1 MSLQNQIQIYSVDTS
16 FFYNESER
24 RTHDILNKAYILR
37 SKYKKELKKA
47 EKKNNEDEILKLNYK
62 LKVVNKYIKQG
73 KDILYIKLN
82 KNKSSRELNNDYI
95 NNKNIISVFESVLT
109 RTIGAEINK
118 LNTDIL
124 VVQTYFFQILDDII
138 TNGFIWNGEKYK
150 WFTASAGQ
158 IRTKKTLFIKESV
171 WEKYKKSLMC
181 GLTIESINEQGGM
194 NINKFLAYLALCNSA
209 TDYWEDF
216 DIDKSI
222 VVEDMETTVR
232 SMVDFIDDKT
242 YEIERKELDI
252 EINHTDGCGMIL
264 PSVSKKSFMCR
275 LPFVKGLLTSFPF
288 DKYIRELNRNSKNIK
303 YGKVKDIYGKEY
315 DILKDGISIIFTKSQ
330 FKMWK
335 YYSSWDEYKKN
346 FKKYNC
352 QAGITNKEEDEFGIA
367 KLNYQMMQTLTDT
380 TDQELEKL
388 SSKTVKQIKDIS
400 KDRKTMLKVL
410 GVVDSNINKNYLQ
423 QALEI
428 YPELLNDTY
437 SKEILKQVKK
447 KLVKEG
453 RAAKFEIDSK
463 YTFICPDLYA
473 FCEFLIKG
481 NKNPNGLLKNGEV
494 FCNLYS
500 QKEKLNCL
508 RSPHLYR
515 EHAVRKNVVDKEK
528 KRWFT
533 TNGLYTSIHD
543 PISKILMFDVDGD
556 KSLLCSD
563 KTLIEIAERNTK
575 DIVPLYYN
583 MAKANAELITDE
595 NIYKG
600 LTLAYSGGNIGQ
612 ISNEITKIW
621 NNDNVSLK
629 AIKILCM
636 ESNFTIDY
644 AKTLYKP
651 VRPKEISK
659 LIHTYTKQ
667 KTPHFFIYA
676 KDKTKEQVEEVNN
689 SVVNRLER
697 IIPNPIINFR
707 GAKLGKFDYRM
718 LMSNPNVNLN
728 NDIIEKYTE
737 LDLNKRFMEL
747 GNANDLKSSD
757 ELYVYKDIKDKILE
771 INDDSQ
777 YVTDVLIEY
786 LYNHKKSNYK
796 TTLWSSFGDVIVEN
810 LKINIESKLNNTIQ
824 CEVCATRI
832 EAVNNQ
838 KKYCDSCWKETRKKQ
853 NREKALKYYHNNKNK
868 SKTLPIGEN
877 SVTLDI

>member
-24 RTHDILNKAYILR
+24 KTHDILNKAYILR
-37 SKYKKELKKA
+37 LKYKKELVKV
-47 EKKNNEDEILKLNYK
+47 EKNSDEKEISKLNDK
-62 LKVVNKYIKQG
+62 LRIINKHIKQG
-73 KDILYIKLN
+73 KEILYIKLS
-82 KNKSSRELNNDYI
+82 KNKQVRELNNNYI
-95 NNKNIISVFESVLT
+95 NNKKIISVFESVLT
-109 RTIGAEINK
+109 RSIGAETDE

-124 VVQTYFFQILDDII
+124 VIQTYFFQILEDII
-138 TNGFIWNGEKYK
+138 TNGFIWNGERYK

-171 WEKYKKSLMC
+171 WEKYKLSLMC
-181 GLTIESINEQGGM
+181 GLTMESINKQGGM

-209 TDYWEDF
+209 TDHWKNF
-216 DIDKSI
+216 NIDNTI

-242 YEIERKELDI
+242 YEIERKEMDI
-252 EINHTDGCGMIL
+252 KINHTDGCGMIL

-275 LPFVKGLLTSFPF
+275 LPFVKGLLVSFPF
-288 DKYIRELNRNSKNIK
+288 DKYIRELNRNIKNFK
-303 YGKVKDIYGKEY
+303 YGKIKDIYGKEY
-315 DILKDGISIIFTKSQ
+315 DILEDKISIIFTKSQ

-335 YYSSWDEYKKN
+335 YYSSWDEYKTN
-346 FKKYNC
+346 FKKYKC
-352 QAGITNKEEDEFGIA
+352 QAGITNKEEDEFGVA
-367 KLNYQMMQTLTDT
+367 KLNYQMLQSLTDI
-380 TDQELEKL
+380 DDSELEIL
-388 SSKTVKQIKDIS
+388 ASKTVKQIRKIGR
-400 KDRKTMLKVL
+400 DRNTMLKVL
-410 GVVDSNINKNYLQ
+410 GVVDSNSNKNYLQ

-481 NKNPNGLLKNGEV
+481 INKPKGLLKNGEV
-494 FCNLYS
+494 FCKLYS
-500 QKEKLNCL
+500 EKEKLDCL

-515 EHAVRKNVVDKEK
+515 EHAVRKNVVTKELN
-528 KRWFT
+528 RWLIT
-533 TNGLYTSIHD
+533 DGLYTSIHD

-556 KSLLCSD
+556 RSLVCAD
-563 KTLIEIAERNTK
+563 ETLIEIAERNMK

-583 MAKANAELITDE
+583 MAKANAELITDK

-621 NNDNVSLK
+621 NSKNISMK

-651 VRPKEISK
+651 SRPNEINK

-667 KTPHFFIYA
+667 KIPHFFIYA
-676 KDKTKEQVEEVNN
+676 KDKKENQVEKINDSIVNK
-689 SVVNRLER
+689 LEK

-707 GAKLGKFDYRM
+707 GTKLGSFNYKM
-718 LMSNPNVNLN
+718 LMCHSNVELDIN
-728 NDIIEKYTE
+728 IIEKYTE
-737 LDLNKRFMEL
+737 LDLNKRFIEISNVHEL
-747 GNANDLKSSD
+747 NPSD
-757 ELYVYKDIKDKILE
+757 ELYIYKDIRNKILE
-771 INDDSQ
+771 VNDDIH

-786 LYNHKKSNYK
+786 LYNQKKSNFK
-796 TTLWSSFGDVIVEN
+796 TTLWSSFGDIIVDN
-810 LKINIESKLNNTIQ
+810 LKFNIEIELHNTIL
-824 CEVCATRI
+824 CEICGNRI
-832 EAVNNQ
+832 ENTVGN
-838 KKYCDSCWKETRKKQ
+838 KKYCEECAKKVD
-853 NREKALKYYHNNKNK
+853 REKAKIRMQNKRMFDSAK
-868 SKTLPIGEN
+868 IL
-877 SVTLDI
+877 

>member
-1 MSLQNQIQIYSVDTS
+1 MSLQNQIQIYSIDTS

-24 RTHDILNKAYILR
+24 KTHDILNKAYILR
-37 SKYKKELKKA
+37 SKYKKELNKA
-47 EKKNNEDEILKLNYK
+47 EKCNDEKEISKLNDK
-62 LKVVNKYIKQG
+62 LRIVNKHIRQS
-73 KDILYIKLN
+73 KDILYIKLS
-82 KNKSSRELNNDYI
+82 KNKQIRSLNNNYI

-109 RTIGAEINK
+109 RTIGTETDK

-124 VVQTYFFQILDDII
+124 IVQTYFFQILEDII

-171 WEKYKKSLMC
+171 WEEYKLSLMC
-181 GLTIESINEQGGM
+181 GLSIESINKQGGM

-209 TDYWEDF
+209 TDQWHDF
-216 DIDKSI
+216 NIDKSI

-232 SMVDFIDDKT
+232 SLVDFIDDKT
-242 YEIERKELDI
+242 YEIERKEMDI

-264 PSVSKKSFMCR
+264 PSISKKSFMCR
-275 LPFVKGLLTSFPF
+275 LPFVKGLLVSFPF
-288 DKYIRELNRNSKNIK
+288 DKYIRELNRNNKNIK

-315 DILKDGISIIFTKSQ
+315 DILEDNISIIFTKSQ

-335 YYSSWDEYKKN
+335 YYSSWDEYKDN

-367 KLNYQMMQTLTDT
+367 KLNYQMLQTLTDIE
-380 TDQELEKL
+380 DSELEIL
-388 SSKTVKQIKDIS
+388 ASKTVKQIKKIG

-410 GVVDSNINKNYLQ
+410 GVVDSNTNKNYLQ

-437 SKEILKQVKK
+437 SKEILKQLKK

-473 FCEFLIKG
+473 FCELLIKG
-481 NKNPNGLLKNGEV
+481 DKYPKGLLNNGEV
-494 FCNLYS
+494 SCKLYS
-500 QKEKLNCL
+500 QKEKLDCL

-515 EHAVRKNVVDKEK
+515 EHAVRKNVITKEM
-528 KRWFT
+528 KRWFIT
-533 TNGLYTSIHD
+533 DGLYTSIHD

-556 KSLLCSD
+556 RSLVSAD
-563 KTLIEIAERNTK
+563 ETLINVAERNMK

-583 MAKANAELITDE
+583 MAKANAELITNQ

-621 NNDNVSLK
+621 NSGNVSLK

-651 VRPKEISK
+651 TRPKEINK
-659 LIHTYTKQ
+659 LIHAYTRL

-676 KDKTKEQVEEVNN
+676 KDKKDNQVEKINN
-689 SVVNRLER
+689 SVVNSLEK

-707 GAKLGKFDYRM
+707 GAKLGKFNYKM
-718 LMSNPNVNLN
+718 LMYNPNVQLDN
-728 NDIIEKYTE
+728 NIIEKYTE
-737 LDLNKRFMEL
+737 LDLNKRFIEL
-747 GNANDLKSSD
+747 GNIDDLTSSD
-757 ELYVYKDIKDKILE
+757 ELYIYKDIRNKILE
-771 INDDSQ
+771 VNSDVR

-786 LYNHKKSNYK
+786 LYNQKKSNFK
-796 TTLWSSFGDVIVEN
+796 ATLWSSFGDVIIEN
-810 LKINIESKLNNTIQ
+810 LKLNIENELNNTIQ
-824 CEVCATRI
+824 CEICGSRI
-832 EAVNNQ
+832 EEINNQ
-838 KKYCDSCWKETRKKQ
+838 KKYCDNCWENHRKKY
-853 NREKALKYYHNNKNK
+853 KAIKQKEYRKNK
-868 SKTLPIGEN
+868 KRGQLEKTL
-877 SVTLDI
+877 